1 MKNTFL
7 FTIFLTLFFSVSARC
22 QTQDST
28 IYVVLNAL
36 TADEISVNEPTIDLL
51 IDSDWEALAYW
62 ETKDPK
68 ELDYMHEAVGD
79 IYSFKKD
86 YTFEMRM
93 IDQNDPQKFGLEIT
107 GNYTLEKN
115 KIELIAKNGKS
126 ILCEIRYLDTL
137 YLILEFDGLRIF
149 YTKSQSYFSND

>member
-1 MKNTFL
+1 
-7 FTIFLTLFFSVSARC
+7 
-22 QTQDST
+22 
-28 IYVVLNAL
+28 VLNAL